1 MNTSHCK
8 RSNDCGYVATTVIQ
22 PIKEEYW
29 KKMQIL
35 LTVDRIEEGQAVL
48 SDTNEKMYCFPC
60 SCFPFPLTDGL
71 TLLVTLTDD
80 AQNILTAGN
89 FRKFRDTKK
98 HQKTDEKAF
107 FIEWLF

>member
-29 KKMQIL
+29 QKMQIL

-80 AQNILTAGN
+80 AQNILTAEISEN
-89 FRKFRDTKK
+89 SETQKNIRRLMKK
-98 HQKTDEKAF
+98 
-107 FIEWLF
+107 LFH